1 MVKKPIGIYIHVPFC
16 VSKCSYCDFYSLQQ
30 DNALKQQYVQRIIS
44 EIHRWGRA
52 LGSPPA
58 DTLYFGGGTPS
69 LLSSEQIVA
78 IIDNVKQQFSLKS
91 PEITLEVNPAEH
103 LDNFFSVVAKGGVNR
118 ISIGLQSANSD
129 ELKILSRRHT
139 ANDVKRTVAA
149 ARAAGINN
157 ISVDLMLGIPNQTVA
172 TLKQSIDFV
181 EKLNVE
187 HVSAY
192 LLSLEAGTPLYNMQ
206 SKLNIPTADE
216 AGELYLK
223 ACEFLRHIGYNR
235 YEISNFARDNFLSRH
250 NTKYWL
256 GEEYLGFGPSAHSF
270 INGKRFYYERDIEGY
285 LAGPKEIYDGLGGDL
300 EEAVML
306 RLRLKN
312 GIKLSELKSEFK
324 DTLTDA
330 DIEHINNKAE
340 LFFNNGLVDFDGDT
354 ISLTDKGA
362 LVSNSVIASL
372 LDCIN

>member
-1 MVKKPIGIYIHVPFC
+1 MIKKPIGIYIHVPFC

-30 DNALKQQYVQRIIS
+30 DSALKKQYVQRIIS

-69 LLSSEQIVA
+69 LLSANQIVA
-78 IIDNVKQQFSLKS
+78 IIDSVKQQFSLKS
-91 PEITLEVNPAEH
+91 SEITLEVNPAEN
-103 LDNFFSVVAKGGVNR
+103 LDEFFSVVAKGGVNR
-118 ISIGLQSANSD
+118 VSIGLQSANSD
-129 ELKILSRRHT
+129 ELKVLSRRHT

-149 ARAAGINN
+149 ARAAGIRN
-157 ISVDLMLGIPNQTVA
+157 ISVDIMLGIPNQTK
-172 TLKQSIDFV
+172 TSLKQSIDFV
-181 EKLNVE
+181 ENLNVE

-206 SKLNIPTADE
+206 NKLNIPTADE

-223 ACEFLRHIGYNR
+223 ACELLRNIGYNR
-235 YEISNFARDNFLSRH
+235 YEISNFAKGNMISRH
-250 NTKYWL
+250 NTKYWM
-256 GEEYLGFGPSAHSF
+256 GEEYLGLGPAAHSF
-270 INGKRFYYERDIEGY
+270 INGKRFYYERDIKGY
-285 LAGPKEIYDGLGGDL
+285 LAEPKEIYDGSGGDL
-300 EEAVML
+300 EEAIML
-306 RLRLKN
+306 RLRLKK

-324 DTLTDA
+324 DALTDT
-330 DIEHINNKAE
+330 DIELINKTAE
-340 LFFNNGLVDFDGDT
+340 VFLKNGLVDFDGDA